1 MQSKSIVYKILSY
14 PLFYDISQK
23 LIAKKGSRQ
32 KFVDN
37 YLKPFP
43 GMKIVDFGCG
53 PGSIIEYLPEQME
66 YVGIDAEKNYIDS
79 AINKYGEI
87 GKFICEDILSF
98 SPKEVNYFDI
108 AIAIGLLHHLNDEE
122 SKKLI
127 ETANKVLKPG
137 GRLVTLDNI
146 YIKNQSFFA
155 RFLISKDRG
164 QNVRTLDQYLRI
176 GQTVFPKIE
185 YKIIHDMLRVPYTHI
200 IMTMTT

>member
-53 PGSIIEYLPEQME
+53 PGSIIEYLPEQVE
-66 YVGIDAEKNYIDS
+66 YVGVDAEKNYIDS

-127 ETANKVLKPG
+127 EAANKVLKPG
-137 GRLVTLDNI
+137 GCLVTIDNI
-146 YIKNQSFFA
+146 YIKNQSFIA

-164 QNVRTLDQYLRI
+164 KNVRTLDQYLRI

-185 YKIIHDMLRVPYTHI
+185 YQIIHDMLRVPYTHI
-200 IMTMTT
+200 IMIMTT

>member
-1 MQSKSIVYKILSY
+1 MQSKSILYKILSY
-14 PLFYDISQK
+14 PLFYDIFVK
-23 LIAKKGSRQ
+23 LIAKKGGRQ

-43 GMKIVDFGCG
+43 GMKIVDLGCG
-53 PGSIIEYLPEQME
+53 PGSIIEYLPEQVE
-66 YVGIDAEKNYIDS
+66 YVGVDAEKNYIDS

-127 ETANKVLKPG
+127 EAANKVLKPG
-137 GRLVTLDNI
+137 GCLVTIDNI
-146 YIKNQSFFA
+146 YIKNQSFIA

-164 QNVRTLDQYLRI
+164 KNVRTLDQYLRI

-185 YKIIHDMLRVPYTHI
+185 YQIIHDMLRVPYTHI

>member
-1 MQSKSIVYKILSY
+1 MQSKSILYKILSY
-14 PLFYDISQK
+14 PLFYDIFVK
-23 LIAKKGSRQ
+23 LIAKKGGRQ

-43 GMKIVDFGCG
+43 GMKIVDLGCG
-53 PGSIIEYLPEQME
+53 PGSIIEYLPEQVE
-66 YVGIDAEKNYIDS
+66 YVGVDAEKNYIDS

-127 ETANKVLKPG
+127 EAANKVLKPG
-137 GRLVTLDNI
+137 GCLVTIDNI
-146 YIKNQSFFA
+146 YIKNQSFIA

-164 QNVRTLDQYLRI
+164 KNVRTLDQYLRI

-185 YKIIHDMLRVPYTHI
+185 YQIIHDLLRVPYTHI

>member
-53 PGSIIEYLPEQME
+53 PGSIIEYLPEQVE
-66 YVGIDAEKNYIDS
+66 YVGVDAEKNYIDS

-127 ETANKVLKPG
+127 EAANKVLKPG
-137 GRLVTLDNI
+137 GCLVTIDNI
-146 YIKNQSFFA
+146 YIKNQSFIA

-164 QNVRTLDQYLRI
+164 KNVRTLDQYLRI

-185 YKIIHDMLRVPYTHI
+185 YQIIHDMLMVPYTHI

>member
-1 MQSKSIVYKILSY
+1 MQSKSIVYKILSN
-14 PLFYDISQK
+14 PLFYDIFQK

-53 PGSIIEYLPEQME
+53 SGSIIEYLPEQME
-66 YVGIDAEKNYIDS
+66 YVGIDAEKNYINS

-127 ETANKVLKPG
+127 EAANKVLKPG
-137 GRLVTLDNI
+137 GCLVTIDNI
-146 YIKNQSFFA
+146 YIKNQSFIA

-164 QNVRTLDQYLRI
+164 KNVRTLDQYLRI

-185 YKIIHDMLRVPYTHI
+185 YQIIHDMLMVPYTHI

>member
-1 MQSKSIVYKILSY
+1 MQSKSILYKILSY
-14 PLFYDISQK
+14 PLFYDIFVK
-23 LIAKKGSRQ
+23 LIAKKGGRQ

-66 YVGIDAEKNYIDS
+66 YVGVDAEKNYIDS

-122 SKKLI
+122 SEKLI
-127 ETANKVLKPG
+127 NTANRVLKPG
-137 GRLVTLDNI
+137 GRLVNLDNI
-146 YIKNQSFFA
+146 YIKNQSFFS
-155 RFLISKDRG
+155 RF
-164 QNVRTLDQYLRI
+164 
-176 GQTVFPKIE
+176 
-185 YKIIHDMLRVPYTHI
+185 II
-200 IMTMTT
+200 

>member
-1 MQSKSIVYKILSY
+1 MR
-14 PLFYDISQK
+14 
-23 LIAKKGSRQ
+23 AKKGGIQ

-43 GMKIVDFGCG
+43 GIKIVDFGCG
-53 PGSIIEYLPEQME
+53 PGSIIEYLPEQVE
-66 YVGIDAEKNYIDS
+66 YVGVDAEKNYIDS

-127 ETANKVLKPG
+127 EAANKVLKPG
-137 GRLVTLDNI
+137 GCLVTIDNI
-146 YIKNQSFFA
+146 YIKNQSFIA

-164 QNVRTLDQYLRI
+164 KNVRTLDQYLRI

-185 YKIIHDMLRVPYTHI
+185 YQIIHDMLMVPYTHI